1 MNDTLIFL
9 TSDLSNNYRI
19 KTKQIFISFYIEFI
33 KRSFEPIKPE
43 KKLHED
49 INNGTLTRM

>member
-1 MNDTLIFL
+1 MNRNSIT
-9 TSDLSNNYRI
+9 
-19 KTKQIFISFYIEFI
+19 TKQIFISFYIEFI